1 MKIFLQHL
9 WADPAYTIFLAF
21 LCAHPLGS
29 GLASMFGAIAFR
41 RRHGDKR
48 HWYVATPEAL
58 ERAQQ
63 RFPVISVVIP
73 ANNEGEVIEQA
84 VRGYCDFAGRSWT

>member
-1 MKIFLQHL
+1 VKVFLQHI
-9 WADPAYTIFLAF
+9 WAYPAYTIFLAF
-21 LCAHPLGS
+21 LCAHPLAS

-41 RRHGDKR
+41 RRHGDAR

-58 ERAQQ
+58 ERARQ

-73 ANNEGEVIEQA
+73 ANNEGEVIEEA
-84 VRGYCDFAGRSWT
+84 VRGCCGFAGRSWT